1 MMLMGSVAQAQP
13 VVPGAGQA
21 PPEGDADA
29 ARSSGVLAPQAP
41 STSCG
46 YANRGALADG
56 LELAVRGPGYTI
68 PDPWRSRER
77 RYGTAELVSL
87 LREAA
92 ARVAA
97 DHPGA
102 MLGIAD
108 LSQRGGGAVPGHRSH
123 QSGRDVDLIYYAV
136 DEEGA
141 PIEPD
146 ATMPYYTSTG
156 LAYYARSPSWNK
168 NIRRRY
174 FDVARNWAL
183 VKALLT
189 SDEIAVE
196 QLFVSN
202 RIERWLIDHA
212 RSMGEPEEIIH
223 AAQLALRRPSRGENH
238 NDHLHLRIGCS
249 EHDRLQ
255 GRCLDGTYKRRRR
268 GAWHARVR
276 CPREPSPLRSAATL
290 SQLALEE
297 LVPGPAR

>member
-1 MMLMGSVAQAQP
+1 
-13 VVPGAGQA
+13 VP
-21 PPEGDADA
+21 
-29 ARSSGVLAPQAP
+29 ARSSGVLAPPRPPAS

-46 YANRGALADG
+46 YANRGALAEG
-56 LELAVRGPGYTI
+56 VPLPVSGTGYTI
-68 PDPWRSRER
+68 PNPWRLRER
-77 RYGTAELVSL
+77 RFGTDELVTL
-87 LREAA
+87 LKDAA
-92 ARVAA
+92 AQVASQY
-97 DHPGA
+97 PGA
-102 MLGIAD
+102 VLGIAD
-108 LSQRGGGAVPGHRSH
+108 LSQEGGGALSGHRSH

-136 DEEGA
+136 DETGA

-146 ATMPYYTSTG
+146 ESMPYYTRTG

-168 NIRRRY
+168 NIRKRY

-189 SDEIAVE
+189 SEEIGVE

-202 RIERWLIDHA
+202 RIERWLIAYA
-212 RSMGEPEEIIH
+212 RSIGEPESLVH

-249 EHDRLQ
+249 DDDRRE

-268 GAWHARVR
+268 GAWRARVR

-290 SQLALEE
+290 SQLALEQ
-297 LVPGPAR
+297 LVPGTAR